1 MERNELRAA
10 SEELRAAAEAA
21 DGDVRNRLTE
31 QADAL
36 ADLVDSERGPDHG
49 RLDRHMNILA
59 EIARETTGEVSEHT
73 TAARDHVFE
82 YRKGVEGV

>member
-1 MERNELRAA
+1 MADELTAA
-10 SEELRAAAEAA
+10 SEKLRSAAEAA
-21 DGDVRNRLTE
+21 DGETRDRLTE

-36 ADLVDSERGPDHG
+36 AELAESEPDHG

-59 EIARETTGEVSEHT
+59 EIARETEGEVSDRT